1 MTLPLYR
8 TRALIPP
15 LAPRLPAAPV
25 EYDQRYIDA
34 TLSILRQYFNTIDN
48 FSQQFSSNT
57 GGAFLQFP
65 NGAFHQDGYTTLT
78 NAIPNSSSTA
88 TIVVGSTAGFASAGA
103 ILIESELITYTG
115 KTATT
120 FTGITRSQYGSSGS
134 SHAAGVYVTEAQGV
148 ASASTAL
155 ALPFD
160 TTDTS
165 NQVALDPAD
174 NTKVVFAVAGYYN
187 IQFSIQL
194 INCTSS
200 IDNVTLWFRQNTTDI
215 ANTAGI
221 VSIPSKHS
229 GGIGAAIISW
239 NLVVAINANDNI
251 QLMMASNS
259 GNTVAAT
266 YPPGTAPV
274 HPVSPSVIL
283 TATFVSALFP
293 PT

>member
-1 MTLPLYR
+1 MVYRVRAPSLPLQPEEYNPSEINQFQNV
-8 TRALIPP
+8 L
-15 LAPRLPAAPV
+15 RL
-25 EYDQRYIDA
+25 
-34 TLSILRQYFNTIDN
+34 YFNRLDN
-48 FSQQFSSNT
+48 YLAGLST
-57 GGAFLQFP
+57 GGGSGGSQLYFP

-88 TIVVGSTAGFASAGA
+88 TIVVGATTGFASAGA
-103 ILIESELITYTG
+103 ILIENELITYTG

-134 SHAAGVYVTEAQGV
+134 SHAAGVYVTEAQAV
-148 ASASTAL
+148 PSSTSSL

-165 NQVALDPAD
+165 IGVALDPAD
-174 NTKVVFAVAGYYN
+174 NSKIVFDYAGIYN

-200 IDNVTLWFRQNTTDI
+200 IDNATLWFRKNTADI
-215 ANTAGI
+215 DYTAGI
-221 VSIPSKHS
+221 ISVPSKHS
-229 GGIGAAIISW
+229 GGLGAAVISW
-239 NLVVAINANDNI
+239 NLVVEVNAGGNI

-274 HPVSPSVIL
+274 HPASPSVIL
-283 TATFVSALFP
+283 TATFVSAI
-293 PT
+293 

>member
-1 MTLPLYR
+1 MSIAYYPIKPTTL
-8 TRALIPP
+8 
-15 LAPRLPAAPV
+15 
-25 EYDQRYIDA
+25 
-34 TLSILRQYFNTIDN
+34 
-48 FSQQFSSNT
+48 
-57 GGAFLQFP
+57 GAFIQFP

-88 TIVVGSTAGFASAGA
+88 NIVVASTAGFTSVGA
-103 ILIESELITYTG
+103 ILIENEIITYTG
-115 KTATT
+115 KTATS

-155 ALPFD
+155 AIPYD
-160 TTDTS
+160 TTDAS
-165 NQVALDPAD
+165 NQISLDPTD
-174 NTKVVFAVAGYYN
+174 TSKVVFAIAGYYN

-200 IDNVTLWFRQNTTDI
+200 IDNVTLWFRQNTNDI
-215 ANTAGI
+215 AYTAGI

-229 GGIGAAIISW
+229 GGVGAAIISW
-239 NLVVAINANDNI
+239 NLVVAVNAGDNI

-266 YPPGTAPV
+266 YPPGTSPT
-274 HPVSPSVIL
+274 HPASPSVIL
-283 TATFVSALFP
+283 TATFVSALY
-293 PT
+293 